1 MNLSRNQ
8 QPRGRLGY
16 SLVELLLT
24 TSLLLLFAG
33 LAVVSMQTLNQG
45 SAFGEG
51 TIRFETMV
59 RFAHAEAA
67 RSGRRVRIDFIQETN
82 PVINLS
88 TNQLSLVRLSWEPN
102 PVAEPDI
109 FQDLL
114 APSWGVEQVNDALR
128 VAEVRLV
135 DGAEDL
141 AANSNEPPTAPDS
154 EPDSEPQPSL
164 PDAGAEPPLDAA
176 ATSPS
181 AITFNPD
188 GSCDAAEITLVGLHP
203 EEDRRVILRINGLTG
218 FISRKSIPASGDA
231 SSSPAGDTER
241 PASGPEN
248 RPSG

>member
-1 MNLSRNQ
+1 MKLPQNQ
-8 QPRGRLGY
+8 QLSGRRGY

-33 LAVVSMQTLNQG
+33 LAVVSMQTLRQG

-82 PVINLS
+82 PAVNPAVSLG
-88 TNQLSLVRLSWEPN
+88 TNQLSQVKLSWEPN
-102 PVAEPDI
+102 PASEPDI

-114 APSWGVEQVNDALR
+114 APRWGVDQVNDTLR
-128 VAEVRLV
+128 VADVRLV
-135 DGAEDL
+135 DGAEEIATNASD
-141 AANSNEPPTAPDS
+141 SQTALN
-154 EPDSEPQPSL
+154 SEPQASSADTDIAL
-164 PDAGAEPPLDAA
+164 QQEMA

-188 GSCDAAEITLVGLHP
+188 GSCDAAEITLVGLAP
-203 EEDRRVILRINGLTG
+203 EEDRRIIVRVDGITGLV
-218 FISRKSIPASGDA
+218 SHKSIPENGEATNSTVGE
-231 SSSPAGDTER
+231 PNR